1 MNENEIGDIVIDCAI
16 KMYRRLGPGLL
27 DSVYESVL
35 CYELQNR
42 NLSIERQ
49 VAIPIVYDNKLGYL
63 LNFGAPLMKD
73 GITRIINGTLQ

>member
-1 MNENEIGDIVIDCAI
+1 
-16 KMYRRLGPGLL
+16 MYRRLGPGLL